1 MAYTKKTFNTWPAWC
16 HQRGSRATTA
26 DTSTTGSAHR
36 AHLASDRKVCIWG
49 FVFVWGGTR
58 ARPWVS
64 RRGASF
70 QHAYFSP
77 KYPYLPDLV
86 FNDSLFQVQH
96 RLDYLGPML
105 VVISLG
111 SCHSSFPHHSY
122 KYWHA
127 LSWSRRER
135 HQYPSAKSTN
145 TYPTTFKTTAP
156 TELSTTHL
164 WVFGGIASCC

>member
-70 QHAYFSP
+70 QHAYFPP
-77 KYPYLPDLV
+77 KCPYLPDLV

-96 RLDYLGPML
+96 RLDYLCHMALRCTAQSQRKSCLKFLELGASRNRRTY
-105 VVISLG
+105 VIQSQLIVTRIVDEG
-111 SCHSSFPHHSY
+111 YRCQQIPQSFE
-122 KYWHA
+122 
-127 LSWSRRER
+127 LMN
-135 HQYPSAKSTN
+135 PSEQA
-145 TYPTTFKTTAP
+145 
-156 TELSTTHL
+156 
-164 WVFGGIASCC
+164 